1 MPTTANIYTY
11 PSYYS
16 LVVTGILI
24 FLIALLIIINFK
36 QILKLGF
43 YKQISMMA
51 VIAIAVG
58 NHGLLHAL
66 FEPAKPSILLY

>member
-1 MPTTANIYTY
+1 MISNIYQF

-16 LVVTGILI
+16 LVVTGVLI
-24 FLIALLIIINFK
+24 FLITILIVINFK
-36 QILKLGF
+36 QILNIGF
-43 YKQISMMA
+43 YKQITMMS

-66 FEPAKPSILLY
+66 FEPAKPDILLY